1 MDDGSRT
8 SDGTRERQGKPRV
21 NYCGPQV
28 SALREL
34 CHKLLQV
41 AADFDYVVSGGSDSE
56 RLNLLRLPKTS
67 SRSTSHRINL

>member
-1 MDDGSRT
+1 MTGRAQATELVRDKGSLE
-8 SDGTRERQGKPRV
+8 SI
-21 NYCGPQV
+21 NCGPQV

-34 CHKLLQV
+34 RHKLLQV